1 MNYTIVSCT
10 ILLLI
15 LLVLSV
21 YLLISITNK
30 DKGSKDKN
38 DKNQDEMYRYLD
50 KLSALQKAEILAK
63 RIKEAAEFYEFIKKE
78 LPVFKEKLLQMFDV
92 KDLKSK
98 LCEWK
103 KENKLLQGLIKTIT
117 NVLQKNITNQKIV
130 DYLSKIKYSLSSL
143 LSIKEAL
150 SIGST
155 IVSLIPDKES
165 LQKKIE
171 DLSNFDN
178 YLFDK
183 IQEVP
188 AFGKC

>member
-1 MNYTIVSCT
+1 MNYTVVSCT

-21 YLLISITNK
+21 YLVISITNK
-30 DKGSKDKN
+30 DKSSKNKN
-38 DKNQDEMYRYLD
+38 NKNQDEMYRYLD
-50 KLSALQKAEILAK
+50 KFSALQKAEILAK
-63 RIKEAAEFYEFIKKE
+63 RIKEAVEFYEFIKKE

-103 KENKLLQGLIKTIT
+103 KENKLLQGLIKIIT

-155 IVSLIPDKES
+155 IVSLIPDKKS